1 MTKKSVLVAIAAFS
15 VLLVLM
21 ALPVA
26 GSPLVGAPAA
36 QPSPRP
42 TLTPPAQPSPRPT
55 LTPPGWTPPE
65 PRDIGGDGDSG
76 LQSAITGY
84 VTDLS
89 SGRPGHGIK
98 VSVNGDIVTT
108 DSDGHYSITGLGAG
122 EYTVSLVLPGE
133 WLSAQD
139 PVPVH
144 LDGQNSVTVDLAYYS
159 QPPPAAPTPPP
170 ASPTLP
176 PPVKLP
182 QTGGP

>member
-26 GSPLVGAPAA
+26 GSPLVGVPVA

-42 TLTPPAQPSPRPT
+42 TLTPPAQPPPRPT

-65 PRDIGGDGDSG
+65 PRDTGDDGDSG

-89 SGRPGHGIK
+89 SGQSGRGIK

-139 PVPVH
+139 PVSVH

-159 QPPPAAPTPPP
+159 QPPATPTPSP
-170 ASPTLP
+170 APPTLP
-176 PPVKLP
+176 PPPVELP